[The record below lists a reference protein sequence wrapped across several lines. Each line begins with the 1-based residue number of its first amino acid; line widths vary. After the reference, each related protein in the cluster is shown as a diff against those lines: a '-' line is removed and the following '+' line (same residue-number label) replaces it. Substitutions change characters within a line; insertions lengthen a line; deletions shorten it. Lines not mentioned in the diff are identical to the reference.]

1 MISLRFRSTLSI
13 ALISFVLGCCAA
25 FLLMARCGK
34 EDKQAN
40 VAHAKLLKAQA
51 DSLHTHYQTA
61 ISELESQN
69 KKLDRQLQTTQAELE
84 AAKAKTKTKAAAIK
98 QLLNPPGYPAK
109 ELLKKTGGSSTSF
122 AENPEKCDSLVSLL
136 ADFMIETEIKENL
149 YEVQAL
155 TQDSLIEGQQAVIT
169 LHQNEN
175 LQLSSL
181 LKQSLAEQQSLVKD
195 YIHLQKRMKRQR
207 ASGRWLAIGTAVLS
221 GIATHY
227 LTNR

>member
-136 ADFMIETEIKENL
+136 ADFMIET